1 MEVDDIPR
9 AMELLRGMP
18 FVTEVRAEGRGVQF
32 ACEGNCAAD
41 VAATMIGGGL
51 RLNRL
56 QPVETSLE
64 SIYLELV
71 GADAQQQPGMTGP
84 AGRS

>member
-1 MEVDDIPR
+1 M
-9 AMELLRGMP
+9 
-18 FVTEVRAEGRGVQF
+18 QF
-32 ACEGNCAAD
+32 ACEGDCAAD
-41 VAATMIGGGL
+41 VAAALIGAGL

-84 AGRS
+84 PVAHNSGGVGSSACATSNRKE